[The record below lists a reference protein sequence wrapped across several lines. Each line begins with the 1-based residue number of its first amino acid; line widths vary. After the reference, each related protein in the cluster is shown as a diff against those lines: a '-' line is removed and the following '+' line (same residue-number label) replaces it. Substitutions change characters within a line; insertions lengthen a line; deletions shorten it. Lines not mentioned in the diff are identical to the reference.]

1 MFAYPALFLFK
12 SVAELLLIS
21 TIAHKANLYLIDVRQ
36 AKCLEYEPGADMA
49 MQVFSYK
56 ILSDSG
62 FTRPQI
68 MLLKIKLALHSK
80 FLFIHYLQSRKKK
93 TSALFA
99 EYQSDDP
106 QTTEACKVLIR

>member
-1 MFAYPALFLFK
+1 MLDLDKK
-12 SVAELLLIS
+12 SLENECGAEM
-21 TIAHKANLYLIDVRQ
+21 AVQ
-36 AKCLEYEPGADMA
+36 A
-49 MQVFSYK
+49 FSWK

-68 MLLKIKLALHSK
+68 MPLKIKLALHNK
-80 FLFIHYLQSRKKK
+80 FLLIHYLQSRKKK